1 MTATRYLYAITE
13 GFGPAPGASGLRG
26 APLAGIEE
34 GGLVMVT
41 SPHVDLRAEADEEDL
56 WSHEAVVESLF
67 DTGEG
72 AILPMRFGTTLPGE
86 AAVRAAL
93 RDRAPEWR
101 AALDRVR
108 GAIELGVR
116 AQIDVDAAPEQSPSV
131 RRTEAAGPGT
141 AYMLDR
147 LGQGRLAAEVAR
159 SIHAP
164 LSELARE
171 SAHVIR
177 NQPTTMM
184 KAAYLV
190 EEVVVPDFQREVER
204 LEASLPDAA
213 ITCTGPWPPYSF
225 SGSER
230 A

>member
-1 MTATRYLYAITE
+1 VTGRYLYAITE
-13 GFGPAPGASGLRG
+13 GVGPAPGASGLRG

-41 SPHVDLRAEADEEDL
+41 SPHVDLPSEADEEDL
-56 WSHEAVVESLF
+56 WSHESVVESLF
-67 DTGEG
+67 DAGEG
-72 AILPMRFGTTLPGE
+72 AILPMRFGTTLPDE

-116 AQIDVDAAPEQSPSV
+116 AQIDVESSPA
-131 RRTEAAGPGT
+131 RPPAEPRGEASGPGT
-141 AYMLDR
+141 AYLLDR
-147 LGQGRLAAEVAR
+147 LGQGRAAAEVAR

-177 NQPTTMM
+177 NHPRTML
-184 KAAYLV
+184 KGAYLV
-190 EEVVVPDFQREVER
+190 EEGAVQGFEREIKR

-225 SGSER
+225 SGAER